1 MTQKNLWVRGIL
13 VAHAVTHKAATTQ
26 EDTYHTRKGEN
37 STPLKE
43 LNCTGHSCRITIA
56 ELPHKLEH
64 MTLSFSITPD
74 MTPAVTYREQ
84 S

>member
-1 MTQKNLWVRGIL
+1 MGGEEIH

-26 EDTYHTRKGEN
+26 EDTYHTREGEKFH
-37 STPLKE
+37 PLKE

-64 MTLSFSITPD
+64 MTLSFSIAPD
-74 MTPAVTYREQ
+74 MTPAVTYRENNLKA